1 MNTPVTEYSTMS
13 ASMTEELFINFGIN
27 IKDGQY
33 QETARSEMNYQAED
47 RLPGITTSD
56 FQYQISIE

>member
-1 MNTPVTEYSTMS
+1 
-13 ASMTEELFINFGIN
+13 MTEELFINFGIN

-33 QETARSEMNYQAED
+33 QETARSEMNYEAED

>member
-1 MNTPVTEYSTMS
+1 MS
-13 ASMTEELFINFGIN
+13 ASMTEELFVNFGII
-27 IKDGQY
+27 IKDEQY
-33 QETARSEMNYQAED
+33 QETARSEIDYDAED